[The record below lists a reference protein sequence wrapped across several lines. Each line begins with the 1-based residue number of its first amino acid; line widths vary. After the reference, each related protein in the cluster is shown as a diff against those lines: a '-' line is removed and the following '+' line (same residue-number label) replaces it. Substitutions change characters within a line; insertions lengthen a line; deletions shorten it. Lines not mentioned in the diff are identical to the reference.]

1 MDNRHSVSFCRRFLS
16 YAICAV
22 IAGQPLLPAI
32 GAAITPSGNAQM
44 EQAGNGVPVVNI
56 ATPNGAGISHNQ
68 YGDYNVGKEG
78 LILNNATGKLNQTQ
92 LGGLIQNNPNLKAG
106 QEARGIINEVTGG
119 KRSELKGYTEVAG
132 KAANVMVANP
142 YGITCDGC
150 GFINTPQAT
159 LTTGKPV
166 MSADGSLQALEVTK
180 GSITINGAGLD
191 ASQSDAVSI
200 IARATDINAQLHA
213 KDLTVTTG
221 ANRVGADGS
230 ITPIKG
236 EGVAPT
242 VAIDTSALG
251 GMYAN
256 RIRLAS
262 TERGVGVNLGN
273 LNARQGDI
281 TLNAAGKL
289 ILKDSLATGNTTIT
303 ATDVTLSGDNKTSG
317 NLNVTGTNALML
329 NQTRLVADKHL
340 TLSSSGL
347 IAQNGGEL
355 TAAQNITLSG
365 HALNQDNSGKTNAS
379 GNVTLSATGNAMMKG
394 NTVAGKSLVVNTGS
408 LSNSGILAAGTDAHV
423 RTGELTHSG
432 TLQGNTLNVIAT
444 DLTSTG
450 GLKAGRS
457 LDISARDITL
467 SGQTISGD
475 SLILKGNTL
484 KTTAT
489 AQTQGN
495 SVSVEVQNAQFDGTQ
510 AARDSLAIKTRGRLT
525 HGGITQAQT
534 LKTENDSLSNSG
546 LLLATGDIHV
556 LTQSVAN
563 TGTVAGNVL
572 FINAEH
578 INNNGLLQGD
588 DSLNLTGRT
597 LDLQAGSRTLTNG
610 ILSLS
615 GTTLTS
621 AGQIQGNGISVNAH
635 DWQQGG
641 SLLAKGALLAS
652 VTGTL
657 NNTGELLSQNNATLN
672 VAHIIS
678 SGRLLSAGDLAVTGN
693 TLHNSGTVQGNN
705 VALYQD
711 RITNNGAITGVAAL
725 TLATRPDMASPF
737 LSLVN
742 NAKGSLL
749 TAGDLSVT
757 AGELNNTG
765 QWQGKRVLVHAQKLT
780 NSGALQAAELLDAQI
795 SNNLTGVTGSKIT
808 SNGEMALSALTLTN
822 GGQWIAKNLALNA
835 NALTN
840 SGEITG
846 VDALSATLKQ
856 SLNNQT
862 GGKLLS
868 GGSLNLSAG
877 STTNA
882 GQVRGASLTMNVS
895 GELGNTA
902 GAVLL
907 SQDTLKLSSATL
919 SNQGTIQGGGESS
932 VEARTRIQ
940 NDGKLI
946 SGGKLTLGAPELMN
960 NSNGLM
966 QAVTLLLDVVNTVN
980 GGRVLTSDRAEL
992 KGTTLTNNG
1001 TLQGAD
1007 LLVNYRS
1014 FTSSGTALGT
1024 ASLTVK
1030 GDSLSHTDS
1039 GKLYSAGNLLLDVRD
1054 FSGRGLVVAL
1064 GDTTLKLINA
1074 LSNNATLAAGKT
1086 LSVTSQ
1092 NAVTNNRL
1100 MQGNSIVLNAGGEFV
1115 NNAQLTLGSGNSTF
1129 SAQHILQNTPG
1140 SLRAG
1145 GDVYLASRGNITVN
1159 GFTGTAGSLTMSAA
1173 GTLLNSTLIYAGH
1186 NL

>member
-289 ILKDSLATGNTTIT
+289 VLKDSLATGNTTIT

-711 RITNNGAITGVAAL
+711 RITNNGAITGV
-725 TLATRPDMASPF
+725 
-737 LSLVN
+737 
-742 NAKGSLL
+742 
-749 TAGDLSVT
+749 
-757 AGELNNTG
+757 
-765 QWQGKRVLVHAQKLT
+765 
-780 NSGALQAAELLDAQI
+780 
-795 SNNLTGVTGSKIT
+795 
-808 SNGEMALSALTLTN
+808 
-822 GGQWIAKNLALNA
+822 
-835 NALTN
+835 
-840 SGEITG
+840 
-846 VDALSATLKQ
+846 DALSATLKQ